1 MSSTPLFPDLPASPS
16 DTKEEAAPSPPPSG
30 RPRLREPDRR
40 SVRLMAVDLDSL
52 IPADHTVRAV
62 WAYVLRL
69 DLQVLEDAVAARGS
83 HPGRPATDPR
93 LLLALWLFATLE
105 GVGSARA
112 LERLCD
118 SHLAYRWLCGGVS
131 VNHRMLGEF
140 RVAHVELLDQLLT
153 LSISALWASGTV
165 DLVRVA
171 QDGMRVRASAG
182 AGSHHRRKTIEKS
195 KRLATEQ
202 VQRLKAELESDSS
215 ATHRRQEAARLRAAE
230 ERDRRLSQA
239 LLELEKVEAKQKD
252 PKRRKGKGK
261 SGPDR
266 TDPPGGTAGAPA
278 EDSARVSTT
287 DPEARVMKMADGG
300 YRPAYNVQLCSDTKG
315 LAVVGVEVTSVG
327 SDQPHLVPMAE
338 QVERR
343 VGVRPAEMLV
353 DGGFVNLASIEA
365 LGQQGVAVLAPVPS
379 PRGSNRDPHV
389 PLDKDTPHV
398 AAWRQRMGT
407 DEAKATY
414 KLRAATAECV
424 NAQMRGRGLQQ
435 FFVRGLRKVR
445 AVVLWHALAHNLRRI
460 LTLAPHAVLAT

>member
-1 MSSTPLFPDLPASPS
+1 MPTPPLFPDLPASRS
-16 DTKEEAAPSPPPSG
+16 DSKEKTPPSSRPSG
-30 RPRLREPDRR
+30 KPRLREPDRR
-40 SVRLMAVDLDSL
+40 TVSLMVVDLDSL

-62 WAYVLRL
+62 WAYVQRL
-69 DLQVLEDAVAARGS
+69 DLRVLEDAIGARGS

-140 RVAHVELLDQLLT
+140 RVEHVELLDQLLT

-182 AGSHHRRKTIEKS
+182 AGSHHRRKTVEKAR
-195 KRLATEQ
+195 RLATEQ
-202 VQRLKAELESDSS
+202 VQRLKAELQSDSR
-215 ATHRRQEAARLRAAE
+215 ATSRRQEAARLRAAQ
-230 ERDRRLSQA
+230 ERDRRLAQA
-239 LLELEKVEAKQKD
+239 LEELEKVEAKQKD
-252 PKRRKGKGK
+252 PRRREKRGKR
-261 SGPDR
+261 GPDR
-266 TDPPGGTAGAPA
+266 RDPQGGTAGAPA

-300 YRPAYNVQLCSDTKG
+300 YRPAYNVQLCTDTTG
-315 LAVVGVEVTSVG
+315 LVVVGVDVTNIG
-327 SDQPHLVPMAE
+327 SDQPHLVSMVE

-343 VGVRPAEMLV
+343 VGVRPTEVLV

-365 LGQQGVAVLAPVPS
+365 LGQRGVAVLAPVPR
-379 PRGSNRDPHV
+379 PRGDGRDPHA
-389 PLDKDTPHV
+389 PLAKDTPHV

-407 DEAKATY
+407 DEAKAAY

-424 NAQMRGRGLQQ
+424 NAQVRARGLQQ
-435 FFVRGLRKVR
+435 FLVRGLRKVK
-445 AVVLWHALAHNLRRI
+445 AIALWHALAHNLRRAF
-460 LTLAPHAVLAT
+460 TLAPHAVLAT